1 MHLQMSSP
9 RMKLDMRAMEFVDDG
24 IILVSDVSGN
34 FNVLLNQPVE
44 QNYFFYFYSFMLFIC
59 IIILVPIGGKTS
71 I

>member
-1 MHLQMSSP
+1 MSSP